1 MCQLYQK
8 RRTVLAYYHKLKIK
22 AEDLCMNILVVD
34 DSSTMRRIVSN
45 ALNNIGY
52 NNITLAEDGSDALKK
67 IKATQFD
74 AIMTDWNMPKM
85 DGLSLVREVRKMPN
99 YQEVPIV
106 MITTEG
112 GKREVITA
120 IKEGVNNY
128 IVKPFTAQTLKNK
141 LEDII

>member
-1 MCQLYQK
+1 
-8 RRTVLAYYHKLKIK
+8 
-22 AEDLCMNILVVD
+22 MNILVVD

-52 NNITLAEDGSDALKK
+52 KNITTAEDGSDALKK
-67 IKATQFD
+67 IKNSQFD

-85 DGLSLVREVRKMPN
+85 DGLALVREVRKMET
-99 YQEVPIV
+99 YKEVPIV

-128 IVKPFTAQTLKNK
+128 IVKPFTAKTLKDK